1 MERRFSWIVQEQ
13 GLLET
18 IRALRRVSGEVET
31 ALQEAVRKARRAGHS
46 WTEIGEALGMTKQSA
61 WERFAGEEK

>member
-1 MERRFSWIVQEQ
+1 M
-13 GLLET
+13 ET

-31 ALQEAVRKARRAGHS
+31 ALQEAVRKARRAGYS

-61 WERFAGEEK
+61 WERFTNEEQ

>member
-1 MERRFSWIVQEQ
+1 METV
-13 GLLET
+13 
-18 IRALRRVSGEVET
+18 RALRRVSGEVET
-31 ALQEAVRKARRAGHS
+31 ALQEAVREARRAGYS